1 MGTQQTVSRNPVVY
15 HDLPSATRSTEF
27 LEFSSKTK
35 PMAIMGEGEI
45 ASLQG
50 KTSQRYEA
58 NVKNSC
64 KERQNTRLCT
74 SRSSCRRVG
83 LRKVGMGCSRDL
95 ANAMSHSEP
104 QFKQKS
110 SGYRPPAAPEFM
122 SSSSSGDVSIAL
134 LYKSQ
139 SIAYIFLFEK
149 KNIFITFLQTIAEK
163 LVRCFSEHFSFPQT
177 PEGGFLE
184 RDEVTN

>member
-1 MGTQQTVSRNPVVY
+1 
-15 HDLPSATRSTEF
+15 
-27 LEFSSKTK
+27 
-35 PMAIMGEGEI
+35 MAIMGEGKI

-50 KTSQRYEA
+50 KTGQRYEA

-64 KERQNTRLCT
+64 KEKQNTRLCT

-110 SGYRPPAAPEFM
+110 SGYRPPGAPEFM
-122 SSSSSGDVSIAL
+122 SNSSSGDVSIAL
-134 LYKSQ
+134 LYIYNQSPISSFSKKKKSFDNFFANHCRKI
-139 SIAYIFLFEK
+139 SSLF
-149 KNIFITFLQTIAEK
+149 Q
-163 LVRCFSEHFSFPQT
+163 
-177 PEGGFLE
+177 
-184 RDEVTN
+184 